1 MKTKVLLLTIAAVLL
16 SFVGGF
22 LLANALNRN
31 ELNSLRGKNER
42 LKNTQTAAR
51 QNESENNLSDEEIR
65 EKIAEADRNPTNFA
79 FQKGLG
85 LALYRYA
92 TVKQDTKLLEEVARL
107 LFRASE
113 INSKDYDVIVA
124 LGNLYFDIG
133 YYKKNNE
140 DFQKARELYQKA
152 LEQKPNDTDVR
163 TDLGLTYF
171 LTNPPETEKAIV
183 EFQKSLEANDKHE
196 KTLQVLTQALLSQN
210 KTTEA
215 EKYLD
220 FLREVNQN
228 NEVLPELTTR
238 LAQSKSN
245 LEKQWSG

>member
-1 MKTKVLLLTIAAVLL
+1 MKTKVLLLTTVAVLL
-16 SFVGGF
+16 SFAGGF

-31 ELNSLRGKNER
+31 ELNSLRGENER
-42 LKNTQTAAR
+42 LKNTQAASR
-51 QNESENNLSDEEIR
+51 QNESENGLSDEEIR
-65 EKIAEADRNPTNFA
+65 EKIAEADRNPNNFA

-107 LFRASE
+107 LSRASE
-113 INSKDYDVIVA
+113 LNSKDYDVIVA

-140 DFQKARELYQKA
+140 DFQKAREFYQKA

-171 LTNPPETEKAIV
+171 LTNPPETEKAV
-183 EFQKSLEANDKHE
+183 AEFQKSLGANDKHE
-196 KTLQVLTQALLSQN
+196 KTLQVLTQALISQN
-210 KTTEA
+210 KTAEA

-220 FLREVNQN
+220 LLREVNRD
-228 NEVLPELTTR
+228 NENLPELTTQ
-238 LAQSKSN
+238 LAQSKGN
-245 LEKQWSG
+245 LEKQ